1 MRHLYDRRI
10 SQLLFVLLCILTC
23 LAPVFAE
30 TDIGFAENSL
40 SEAQVFEWWD
50 NGIIDGE
57 EAQEI
62 LDLLEEGNVQEACI
76 LAEVYAL
83 EKCSEKTPEKKQRK
97 KQNKA
102 TRAQRRRLDLAPHG
116 FVEWRGRTD
125 SLGYLESQ
133 RTELELHFYRYT
145 LRLGSQSLLTYKGD
159 GAEAHLGEISTKE
172 LHSLIP
178 LDTLWGAAGLY
189 PIGIFGLGAL
199 LDTATNSRANLT
211 IAPSPELELQL
222 AYWHRRHRETE
233 SERHSFFAQAKG
245 SFGGVAVWW
254 IPENRTDIPLFKIQ
268 LRHREKME
276 LGNLSWK
283 ADAYLHGDF
292 LPQESHLSSTIE
304 KSRFWGSQTA
314 GISLRDAWKSS
325 LSINARTIIPLESD
339 SSRTRFKAAAET
351 GPAALR
357 GGASASCLQAE
368 THCRQNDLSL
378 KASSTWPLD
387 IDGFSKEH
395 ITFVGKI
402 RARHT
407 RGEGFGAP
415 LYEAGAAYAAGSF
428 YRAGVALT
436 IPKGNPARELR
447 LRSSTEIGTE
457 SLRLSLAV
465 TFRRTAETPLH
476 PLRAAIMAKVL
487 F

>member
-1 MRHLYDRRI
+1 MSHLYDRRI
-10 SQLLFVLLCILTC
+10 LRFLFYSLCTLVVS
-23 LAPVFAE
+23 AAAE
-30 TDIGFAENSL
+30 AES
-40 SEAQVFEWWD
+40 SSVESPFDEALVFEWWD
-50 NGIIDGE
+50 NGIVDAD
-57 EAQEI
+57 EAREI

-125 SLGYLESQ
+125 SVGHLESY
-133 RTELELHFYRYT
+133 RTELQLHFYRYT

-159 GAEAHLGEISTKE
+159 GAEAHLGEISTQE

-189 PIGIFGLGAL
+189 PVGIFGLGAL
-199 LDTATNSRANLT
+199 LDTATNSRANVI

-222 AYWHRRHRETE
+222 AYWHHRHRGTA
-233 SERHSFFAQAKG
+233 SERHSVFAQAKG
-245 SFGGVAVWW
+245 SFGGVAAWW
-254 IPENRTDIPLFKIQ
+254 IPEKRTDIPLFKIQ

-276 LGNLSWK
+276 LGNFSWK

-314 GISLRDAWKSS
+314 GVSLRDAWKSN

-339 SSRTRFKAAAET
+339 SSKTRFKAAAET

-357 GGASASCLQAE
+357 GGASATCLQAE

-378 KASSTWPLD
+378 KASSTWPLG
-387 IDGFSKEH
+387 IDGFGKEH
-395 ITFVGKI
+395 VTFAGKI

-415 LYEAGAAYAAGSF
+415 LYEAGAAYAAGTF
-428 YRAGVALT
+428 NRAGIALT

-457 SLRLSLAV
+457 SLQLSLAV

-476 PLRAAIMAKVL
+476 PLRAALKARFI